1 MVKKENDISIIIPTI
16 REKVITLESLKHIKN
31 IEVIIVKD
39 KWKNA
44 SKARNIGA
52 KISNGEILIF
62 MDDDIAFNQDF
73 FINALK
79 KVHDKKVLWLD
90 PPFICFITRKDFMET
105 NGFDE
110 RIKPTMAET
119 VEFKKLL
126 LKKGIKVVELDA
138 NNIIHYGGKLT
149 KEKYWLNQ
157 KNLIYVA
164 LKYERNLKRFIK
176 MFITKNPIRFARMF
190 SYLIYWLLILL
201 FVRKRSSLHDI
212 LKENIIKENVLILRK

>member
-1 MVKKENDISIIIPTI
+1 MVKKEYNISIIIPTI
-16 REKVITLESLKHIKN
+16 HEKVITLESLKHIKN
-31 IEVIIVKD
+31 IEIIIVKD

-52 KISNGEILIF
+52 KISNGKILVF

-119 VEFKKLL
+119 VEFKELL
-126 LKKGIKVVELDA
+126 LKKGIKIIELDA
-138 NNIIHYGGKLT
+138 SNIIHYGGKLT
-149 KEKYWLNQ
+149 KEKYWLNR
-157 KNLIYVA
+157 KNSIYIA
-164 LKYERNLKRFIK
+164 LKYERNPKRFIK
-176 MFITKNPIRFARMF
+176 QFRAKDPIRFIWLL
-190 SYLIYWLLILL
+190 SCLIYWLFILL
-201 FVRKRSSLHDI
+201 FIRKTFDMKI
-212 LKENIIKENVLILRK
+212 LK